1 MAAAKGHWPACGLAR
16 VPLGRGPT
24 ESCRL
29 LAPSTIRPR
38 VLIADD
44 HSIVA
49 DGLRSVLEKSCDV
62 IGIVQDGRELL
73 TEAPK
78 LKPDVI
84 VLDIGAPFL
93 NGLDAAERLKP
104 LLPKAKFVFLT
115 MKDDPNLA
123 VSALNSAAADTFSS
137 TRRSRSY

>member
-1 MAAAKGHWPACGLAR
+1 MQA
-16 VPLGRGPT
+16 
-24 ESCRL
+24 

-104 LLPKAKFVFLT
+104 LMPKAKFVFLT